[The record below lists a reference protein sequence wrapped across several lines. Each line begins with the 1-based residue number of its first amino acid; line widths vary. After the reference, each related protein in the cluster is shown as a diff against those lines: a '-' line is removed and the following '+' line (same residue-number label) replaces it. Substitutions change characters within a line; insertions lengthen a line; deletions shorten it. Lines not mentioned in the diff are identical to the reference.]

1 MNKKQIDSILY
12 GIGCNSFNRFETF
25 LEMIPKLKGRNYW
38 YALRTAYE
46 SSDNLQPLSG
56 LVKATFKK
64 DEPER
69 KKMMNTDEIQF
80 LSKLPE
86 KVTIYRGMTEK
97 ELKSKNYG
105 ISWTL
110 KKEVAEF
117 FAHTYQRNY
126 STANLKKVV
135 HEITINKNDIVAFLN
150 DRKEF
155 EVIYLT

>member
-25 LEMIPKLKGRNYW
+25 VRISPDCRGQNYW
-38 YALRTAYE
+38 YALRIAYE
-46 SSDNLQPLSG
+46 GSDNIYHLRQ
-56 LVKATFKK
+56 LVKELFGTI
-64 DEPER
+64 EPER
-69 KKMMNTDEIQF
+69 EKMMNTDEIQF

-97 ELKSKNYG
+97 ELKSKNFG

-126 STANLKKVV
+126 ATNHLKKVV
-135 HEITINKNDIVAFLN
+135 HEMTINKNDIVAFLN